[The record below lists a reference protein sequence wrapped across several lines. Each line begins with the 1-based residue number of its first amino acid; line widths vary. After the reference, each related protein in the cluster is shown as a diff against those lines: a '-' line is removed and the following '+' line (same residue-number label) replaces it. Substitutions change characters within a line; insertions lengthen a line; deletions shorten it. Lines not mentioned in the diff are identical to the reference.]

1 MPVCADTI
9 AVVVV
14 VVLRKVTMTGVMERA
29 TSRVGRFAGMDT
41 AVVAITVGSVVITET
56 AAIFNRRCF
65 TVMKVAVALIGST
78 MIALNH

>member
-9 AVVVV
+9 AVVV

-41 AVVAITVGSVVITET
+41 AVAITVGTVAITET

-78 MIALNH
+78 MIALSH